1 MFLKLVAKDRQR
13 SWTTFT
19 WAIPLTV
26 FASYGL
32 YQRLVLGKERKP
44 TPDLWTPF
52 TPVSDAQQQVP
63 VKPVPETQFPPN
75 YVNPQR
81 PFETESNNSNNK

>member
-63 VKPVPETQFPPN
+63 VKSVPETQFPQN

-81 PFETESNNSNNK
+81 PFEAESNNTSNK